1 MDSLAEEKRKFAE
14 YLIMLGA
21 LLAVFLGLVID
32 RASVLFFYTVI
43 LVVAFM
49 VSALFCYAVV
59 TFGSM
64 LTLKWSWLKSPDSV
78 YGLLGATFAGLVSL
92 GAARALLVV
101 FPTSSNGLVVIGV
114 IVTFLIVFVGVYS
127 FIQAVFDLRE
137 PETGQPTATA

>member
-1 MDSLAEEKRKFAE
+1 MDSLAEKKRKFAE

-21 LLAVFLGLVID
+21 LLAVFLGLVVD
-32 RASVLFFYTVI
+32 RASALFFWTVI

-49 VSALFCYAVV
+49 VSALFFYAVV

-64 LTLKWSWLKSPDSV
+64 LTLKWSWFKSPDSV
-78 YGLLGATFAGLVSL
+78 YGILGATFAGLVSL

-101 FPTSSNGLVVIGV
+101 FPNPSNGLVAIGV
-114 IVTFLIVFVGVYS
+114 IVTFVVVFAGVYS
-127 FIQAVFDLRE
+127 FIQTAFDLRE